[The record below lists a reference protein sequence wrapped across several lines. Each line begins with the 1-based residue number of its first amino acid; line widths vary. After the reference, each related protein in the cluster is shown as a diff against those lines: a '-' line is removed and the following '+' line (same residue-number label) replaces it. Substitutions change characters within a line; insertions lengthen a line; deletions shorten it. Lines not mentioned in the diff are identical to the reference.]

1 DGLYALPKEQL
12 ARLLKQA
19 KARSVDAFEGLPIAE
34 RRAAIERW
42 ISETDQADSER
53 SSAANTEDAGTE
65 LTYNRRNRLNRGL
78 KWEDI
83 ADKNAA
89 LRVKEVVKSKVR
101 PKPDYQAMVDGGMP
115 PMVAHLVKQVYDSIA
130 PSPQVRGNEA
140 SDADLRLYIDAVNRI
155 MDGVEAWANDQSAIR
170 KWAARQAVVAGAMLG
185 KQVELS
191 SLDAAPTLL
200 DSVYPGGWKNF
211 RAERMIAGGNRVLGA
226 LQPGYDEARRA
237 MRDIDKGWPGKLEA
251 WQRQGYKIVHTA
263 DVAEIRPTNV
273 DGRFYISIAKQ
284 SHEFFPDRGSAE
296 KALAEMQPVLL
307 LDKRGRVVSQHG
319 GDEQAAEAAR
329 AAAKRST
336 GENTI
341 QEQGRAVESA
351 ERVGPARRME
361 GEDVSSDKLKDTF
374 GFKGVNF
381 GNWMKG
387 DAPAKVAERQ
397 LHLNHAYD
405 AFLDLADILGV
416 PPKAMSLNG
425 MLGIAIGAQGGGKA
439 LAHFVPGV
447 NEINLT
453 RTAGAGALAHEWGHA
468 LDHYFA
474 TLAGLDRQNR
484 PYLTEAVGQPRYQS
498 AMVDGRMKLQQVP
511 LSADLRPEILE
522 QFKAIVSAMSKR
534 SQTPEEANAA
544 RQKQLEKYQRQTNN
558 WLSAIRK
565 DLENSIPGSREDADK
580 QSAMAKFDQLA
591 GRILALDLGDGKV
604 SVGRQTFLS
613 PVVSDLRDAFKSASG
628 NVPRIDS
635 MNALQANLDAL
646 QHVQDQIKSGASH
659 QTAQVTTDY
668 ESASREADK
677 GKAKPYWSSK
687 TEMFA
692 RAFDAFVVD
701 TLAEKAAA
709 NTYLAGI
716 EAVPPMG
723 EERKA
728 IGGAFKILI
737 GELKTKEADDGN
749 VVLYSF
755 AGQQADTANHHELSH
770 AQQLLAAGADADEVR
785 QQTGWFKGADGK
797 WRFEISDDQAKL
809 KKPFPSKAQRW
820 GDVEESVFPSLLDRG
835 KVGVKVGDLLDHPA
849 LFAAYPKIA
858 DIPVTTKEGSGA
870 SYSRANSIDPATIRI
885 GEDEPMYAVRS
896 LLLHEIQHGI
906 QSIEGFAT
914 GGSRALMAGWENPQV
929 RTLENQIG
937 ALLASN
943 RPGKEIAPQVRALND
958 KIAALRRENPWD
970 AYRRIAGEV
979 EARNT
984 QSRADM
990 TDAQRRET
998 PPGATAD
1005 TADQDVILIFNGKE
1019 MQNAPT
1025 PDNARKASA
1034 LAAVHA
1040 SPADRAVFDMAAE
1053 GKSAADILGFI
1064 SEASRN
1070 PFNRYLAKAL
1080 RAIGVSPSI
1089 KLDSMS
1095 QWNFGEAKPGASY
1108 AAAYN
1113 PKTDTVALF
1122 TPSDAERHVLHE
1134 LIHAATLKAIAHG
1147 GPAAT
1152 QMRALFRHV
1161 QRSGELDSQYGMS
1174 NIDEFVA
1181 EAFSNPKF
1189 QQALRDVPAPAGST
1203 LQNAWQWFVRAVA
1216 RILGLKAAAQETALD
1231 RAMTV
1236 GAKLMLENA

>member
-1 DGLYALPKEQL
+1 VSSLLGDGLYALPKEQL
-12 ARLLKQA
+12 AGLLKQA
-19 KARSVDAFEGLPIAE
+19 KARSVDAFEEMPISE

-405 AFLDLADILGV
+405 AFLDLANILGV

-447 NEINLT
+447 KDQPDSHGRRRRAGSRVGSRAGSLLRLAGRTRSAESALPDGSGGPASLPVGYGGWSNEASASPAECRSSPRDS
-453 RTAGAGALAHEWGHA
+453 RTVQGHRVG
-468 LDHYFA
+468 HVE
-474 TLAGLDRQNR
+474 TLADSGRGER
-484 PYLTEAVGQPRYQS
+484 STAEAVG
-498 AMVDGRMKLQQVP
+498 K
-511 LSADLRPEILE
+511 
-522 QFKAIVSAMSKR
+522 VSA
-534 SQTPEEANAA
+534 P
-544 RQKQLEKYQRQTNN
+544 
-558 WLSAIRK
+558 
-565 DLENSIPGSREDADK
+565 
-580 QSAMAKFDQLA
+580 
-591 GRILALDLGDGKV
+591 
-604 SVGRQTFLS
+604 
-613 PVVSDLRDAFKSASG
+613 
-628 NVPRIDS
+628 
-635 MNALQANLDAL
+635 
-646 QHVQDQIKSGASH
+646 
-659 QTAQVTTDY
+659 
-668 ESASREADK
+668 
-677 GKAKPYWSSK
+677 
-687 TEMFA
+687 
-692 RAFDAFVVD
+692 
-701 TLAEKAAA
+701 
-709 NTYLAGI
+709 
-716 EAVPPMG
+716 
-723 EERKA
+723 
-728 IGGAFKILI
+728 
-737 GELKTKEADDGN
+737 
-749 VVLYSF
+749 
-755 AGQQADTANHHELSH
+755 
-770 AQQLLAAGADADEVR
+770 DE
-785 QQTGWFKGADGK
+785 
-797 WRFEISDDQAKL
+797 
-809 KKPFPSKAQRW
+809 
-820 GDVEESVFPSLLDRG
+820 
-835 KVGVKVGDLLDHPA
+835 
-849 LFAAYPKIA
+849 
-858 DIPVTTKEGSGA
+858 
-870 SYSRANSIDPATIRI
+870 
-885 GEDEPMYAVRS
+885 
-896 LLLHEIQHGI
+896 
-906 QSIEGFAT
+906 
-914 GGSRALMAGWENPQV
+914 
-929 RTLENQIG
+929 
-937 ALLASN
+937 
-943 RPGKEIAPQVRALND
+943 
-958 KIAALRRENPWD
+958 
-970 AYRRIAGEV
+970 
-979 EARNT
+979 
-984 QSRADM
+984 
-990 TDAQRRET
+990 
-998 PPGATAD
+998 
-1005 TADQDVILIFNGKE
+1005 
-1019 MQNAPT
+1019 
-1025 PDNARKASA
+1025 
-1034 LAAVHA
+1034 
-1040 SPADRAVFDMAAE
+1040 
-1053 GKSAADILGFI
+1053 
-1064 SEASRN
+1064 
-1070 PFNRYLAKAL
+1070 
-1080 RAIGVSPSI
+1080 
-1089 KLDSMS
+1089 
-1095 QWNFGEAKPGASY
+1095 
-1108 AAAYN
+1108 
-1113 PKTDTVALF
+1113 
-1122 TPSDAERHVLHE
+1122 
-1134 LIHAATLKAIAHG
+1134 
-1147 GPAAT
+1147 
-1152 QMRALFRHV
+1152 
-1161 QRSGELDSQYGMS
+1161 
-1174 NIDEFVA
+1174 
-1181 EAFSNPKF
+1181 
-1189 QQALRDVPAPAGST
+1189 
-1203 LQNAWQWFVRAVA
+1203 
-1216 RILGLKAAAQETALD
+1216 
-1231 RAMTV
+1231 
-1236 GAKLMLENA
+1236 